1 MALSLKHKILKS
13 SVGLAEKILRSVST
27 QTYFKVV
34 TTVLNDLN
42 LEYQVQTKKGPL
54 LIYCNSETVRARA
67 EKMLYREP
75 ETLAWIEDFK
85 PGEVLC
91 DIGSNIGV
99 YTLYAAI
106 VSEARVIAFDP
117 LPFNYAGLIR
127 NISLNKLHDKV
138 MAFCIALSDQSKA
151 APLFVPLEADTPGG
165 ADCPFGENVGNYE
178 NAPVD
183 AVYQM
188 TALGVSLDEFLETFD
203 VPFPNHIKMDID
215 GIQEKVIIGAR
226 KTFADPRLKS
236 AMLESTP
243 VQGQHDF
250 MMNEMQAA
258 GLTRTNVAPSAPGG
272 GTDPQKNVVNNFFA
286 RT

>member
-1 MALSLKHKILKS
+1 MALSLKHKIFKS
-13 SVGLAEKILRSVST
+13 SVGLAESLLRSVSKD
-27 QTYFKVV
+27 TYFKVA
-34 TTVLNDLN
+34 TTVLNDLG
-42 LEYQVQTKKGPL
+42 LDYEVQTKQGAL

-75 ETLAWIEDFK
+75 DTLTWIEGFTPND
-85 PGEVLC
+85 VLC

-99 YTLYAAI
+99 YTLYAA
-106 VSEARVIAFDP
+106 VVAKARVIAFDP

-127 NISLNKLHDKV
+127 NITINNLHDRV
-138 MAFCIALSDQSKA
+138 MAFCLALSDKSKT
-151 APLFVPLEADTPGG
+151 APLFIPTAADTPGG
-165 ADCPFGENVGNYE
+165 ADCPFGENVGNYDDS
-178 NAPVD
+178 PVD

-188 TALGVSLDEFLETFD
+188 TALGISLDEFLATFK

-243 VQGQHDF
+243 VKGQYNF
-250 MMNEMQAA
+250 MMQEMQAA
-258 GLTRTNVAPSAPGG
+258 GLKRTRVAPSAPGG
-272 GTDPQKNVVNNFFA
+272 GTDPEKNVVNNFFE
-286 RT
+286 RV